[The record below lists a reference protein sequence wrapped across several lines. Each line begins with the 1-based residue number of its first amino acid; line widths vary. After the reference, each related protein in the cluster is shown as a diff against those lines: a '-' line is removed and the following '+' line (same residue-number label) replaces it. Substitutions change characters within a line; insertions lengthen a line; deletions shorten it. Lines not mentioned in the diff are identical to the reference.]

1 MVPRPP
7 LCLKKR
13 DVSEMLKERERECVC
28 FFRGEEVGQAGV
40 TKATAGNLIG
50 IDILVSEE
58 I

>member
-1 MVPRPP
+1 M
-7 LCLKKR
+7 
-13 DVSEMLKERERECVC
+13 SEMLKEREC
-28 FFRGEEVGQAGV
+28 FFRGEEVAQAGV

>member
-1 MVPRPP
+1 M
-7 LCLKKR
+7 
-13 DVSEMLKERERECVC
+13 CV

-40 TKATAGNLIG
+40 TKATASNLIG